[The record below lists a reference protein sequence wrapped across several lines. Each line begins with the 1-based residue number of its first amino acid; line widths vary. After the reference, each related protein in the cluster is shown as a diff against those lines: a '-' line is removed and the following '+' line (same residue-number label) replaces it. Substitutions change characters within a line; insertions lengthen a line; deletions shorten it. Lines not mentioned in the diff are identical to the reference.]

1 LTRAYLGLGSNL
13 GDRRTLLRHAVEAL
27 NWGDVSVVERS
38 RVYET
43 TPVGGPDGQ
52 PDFLNQVIGV
62 ETSLDAHGLWE
73 RCSAVE
79 ASLGRARDHETRW
92 GPRPIDIDVLTFGDL
107 VVAEQNLEIPHPRI
121 GERAFVLV
129 PLAEIAP
136 DLQIAGLGAA
146 GDLAR
151 RLGADGSVRPL
162 ES

>member
-13 GDRRTLLRHAVEAL
+13 GDRRALLHQATESL
-27 NWGDVSVVERS
+27 DWGDVSVVERS

-43 TPVGGPDGQ
+43 TPVGGPAGQ

-62 ETSLDAHGLWE
+62 ETALDARDLWE

-79 ASLGRARDHETRW
+79 ASLGRAREHEIRW
-92 GPRPIDIDVLTFGDL
+92 GPRPIDIDVLTFGDA
-107 VVAEQNLEIPHPRI
+107 VVDDPDLEIPHPRI
-121 GERAFVLV
+121 AERAFVLV

-136 DLQIAGLGAA
+136 NLLVPGLGTAA
-146 GDLAR
+146 DLLR

-162 ES
+162 EG